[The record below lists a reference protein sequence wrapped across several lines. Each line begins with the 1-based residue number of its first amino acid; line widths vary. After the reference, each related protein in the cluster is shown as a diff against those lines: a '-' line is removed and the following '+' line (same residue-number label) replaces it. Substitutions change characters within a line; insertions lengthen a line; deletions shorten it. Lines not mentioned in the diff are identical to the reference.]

1 MKLTYCDVLRKYFAQ
16 LTESFQ
22 AHFSGHRNSIFS
34 PLEFIL
40 DFLFTWEHLE
50 VPPTN
55 HKSTLG
61 FEYAAFFSWNTPFL
75 HTYISL

>member
-1 MKLTYCDVLRKYFAQ
+1 MSYANILPNLLKVFKHISVA
-16 LTESFQ
+16 TETAF
-22 AHFSGHRNSIFS
+22 FS

-61 FEYAAFFSWNTPFL
+61 FEYAAFLSWNTPFL